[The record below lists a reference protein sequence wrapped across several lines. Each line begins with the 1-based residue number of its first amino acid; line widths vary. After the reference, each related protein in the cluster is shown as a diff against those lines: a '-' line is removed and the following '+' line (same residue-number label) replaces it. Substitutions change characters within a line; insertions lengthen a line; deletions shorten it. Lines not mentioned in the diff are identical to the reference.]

1 MNHSRRQSSA
11 ICTHRSVTDDGRLLC
26 DCIAD
31 ADREV
36 TTALCQGCPAMAA
49 GCGSLRFS
57 LHKEAGAGIIV
68 HYGNGRSLV
77 LDQAPTTLR
86 LRHAGCGLTSQAI
99 SSLEEC
105 RGCSLRRAGV
115 SSGAASVHP
124 NVLPFPGVFASQPSS
139 GS

>member
-1 MNHSRRQSSA
+1 MNPPRRQTNA
-11 ICTHRSVTDDGRLLC
+11 LCARRSVADDGRLLC

-36 TTALCQGCPAMAA
+36 SQALCQGCPAVAA

-57 LHKEAGAGIIV
+57 LHKEAGVGIIV
-68 HYGNGRSLV
+68 RYGNGRSLI

-86 LRHAGCGLTSQAI
+86 LRHAACRITSLAI
-99 SSLEEC
+99 STTEDC
-105 RGCSLRRAGV
+105 RVCSLRRAGA
-115 SSGAASVHP
+115 SSAATHP
-124 NVLPFPGVFASQPSS
+124 KVLPFPGVCVSQPSP